1 MNNSYKGK
9 ILISTPDISGD
20 IFSRSVVLIIE
31 HNESGAFGLILN
43 KKNKFLSKRFNK
55 IMQNDIEVYEGGPIS
70 QDKIFFIIRGERATS
85 VNSEIN
91 DDYYLTDNVEEVIEL
106 IVKQELE
113 TKNIKIFSGYSG
125 WSPQQLEGEVK
136 NKMWTVI
143 EVINLDYTESNDQ
156 NLWKKIMQGLGG
168 EFLLWA
174 NAPED
179 ISQN

>member
-1 MNNSYKGK
+1 MLRGNRAYCKTGTGNKRYQN
-9 ILISTPDISGD
+9 
-20 IFSRSVVLIIE
+20 IFRLFRVV
-31 HNESGAFGLILN
+31 S
-43 KKNKFLSKRFNK
+43 
-55 IMQNDIEVYEGGPIS
+55 
-70 QDKIFFIIRGERATS
+70 
-85 VNSEIN
+85 
-91 DDYYLTDNVEEVIEL
+91 
-106 IVKQELE
+106 
-113 TKNIKIFSGYSG
+113 
-125 WSPQQLEGEVK
+125 QQLEGEIK

>member
-1 MNNSYKGK
+1 MA
-9 ILISTPDISGD
+9 IL
-20 IFSRSVVLIIE
+20 
-31 HNESGAFGLILN
+31 
-43 KKNKFLSKRFNK
+43 FLSA
-55 IMQNDIEVYEGGPIS
+55 Y
-70 QDKIFFIIRGERATS
+70 S

-91 DDYYLTDNVEEVIEL
+91 EDYYLTDNVEEVIEL

-113 TKNIKIFSGYSG
+113 TKDIKIFSGYSG
-125 WSPQQLEGEVK
+125 WSPQQLEGEIK